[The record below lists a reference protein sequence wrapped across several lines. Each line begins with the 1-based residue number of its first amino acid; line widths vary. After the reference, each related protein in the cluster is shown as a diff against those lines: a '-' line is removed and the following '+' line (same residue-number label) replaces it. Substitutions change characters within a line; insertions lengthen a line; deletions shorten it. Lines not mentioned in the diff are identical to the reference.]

1 MKTSKPL
8 LTLRML
14 FPAAASFIVLLL
26 GEWIARGSL
35 TADTFISFIFPH
47 FGAYLLAWLLLF
59 LVWLLLDW
67 VFRCPPLSTL
77 GMAVLLLVTDHVLGY
92 QGWSVN
98 YGIPSI
104 ILFADIAI
112 VFLILV
118 NRMNWQSYFMYQ
130 IAITLF
136 SFIPIALWAA
146 GFITQPV
153 MAIITVILSVLILT
167 MTVLLGDR
175 RVKNELI
182 RRFHL

>member
-1 MKTSKPL
+1 MKGKRVIVT
-8 LTLRML
+8 
-14 FPAAASFIVLLL
+14 AAAVLAAAAVIVGVVNLATYSGLWWSVIAIFGMAYAGLTMRYSILRHANL
-26 GEWIARGSL
+26 GKSL
-35 TADTFISFIFPH
+35 VIE
-47 FGAYLLAWLLLF
+47 
-59 LVWLLLDW
+59 
-67 VFRCPPLSTL
+67 TL